1 MNKRHAI
8 AALSLI
14 CLSLNAWAQ
23 SATNYPNQVIRLMVP
38 WPAGGGVDTTARMIA
53 EPLGKRLGQSIVIEN
68 RAGAGGNIGTDIA
81 ARSKPDGYNLLMGS
95 ISPNAIN
102 VHLYPK
108 LPFDLIKDFTPITF
122 VSSLPIFLVVP
133 VNSPIKSV
141 ADLLAMSKA
150 NPGKL
155 SYGSTGTM
163 TSPHLTM

>member
-81 ARSKPDGYNLLMGS
+81 ARSKPPPRCRLFRL
-95 ISPNAIN
+95 
-102 VHLYPK
+102 
-108 LPFDLIKDFTPITF
+108 
-122 VSSLPIFLVVP
+122 
-133 VNSPIKSV
+133 
-141 ADLLAMSKA
+141 
-150 NPGKL
+150 
-155 SYGSTGTM
+155 
-163 TSPHLTM
+163 